1 MNEVNIGYLT
11 INRPSGFNEHT
22 RVIITAFNYQDVG
35 GEALDITY
43 TLELEEWKSY
53 KAEKIVIKK
62 SKKKKKVATK
72 EKKRSVT
79 KKKIRVGA
87 KVVANGKY
95 WYSSYGAKPFG
106 TAKNLTTEVK
116 RIVKGRKYPICIG
129 HYGWVKESQLQ
140 VK

>member
-1 MNEVNIGYLT
+1 MPEKKEKKDKEV
-11 INRPSGFNEHT
+11 RE
-22 RVIITAFNYQDVG
+22 A
-35 GEALDITY
+35 GEAAVSQETG
-43 TLELEEWKSY
+43 EKEKS
-53 KAEKIVIKK
+53 VKK